1 MTGST
6 TAWTLDSVAARFEE
20 AARTGRTLPPVR
32 VQGYFRVWPHIV
44 REQWERLAADDQPR
58 HYYPP
63 SPAAI
68 DRNAGDDAV
77 GAVVGRG
84 PPAPRLDARARRR
97 MAYIA
102 KRYACCI
109 KTAQRRWQRAMQ
121 TVVDR
126 LNGGEQVA
134 VSKISNIGNACGIL
148 RRVANG

>member
-1 MTGST
+1 MTDSSEV
-6 TAWTLDSVAARFEE
+6 WTSDSVAARFEE

-44 REQWERLAADDQPR
+44 REQWERLAADEQPR

-68 DRNAGDDAV
+68 DRMLETMRWVQWLDVDHRHLVWMRAQGDEWQ
-77 GAVVGRG
+77 
-84 PPAPRLDARARRR
+84 
-97 MAYIA
+97 YIA

-121 TVVDR
+121 TVVSR
-126 LNGGEQVA
+126 LNGGDLAGRE
-134 VSKISNIGNACGIL
+134 
-148 RRVANG
+148 

>member
-1 MTGST
+1 MRRCPEIRGQIQTGSSE
-6 TAWTLDSVAARFEE
+6 AWTPDSVAARFEE

-68 DRNAGDDAV
+68 DRMLETMRWVQWLDVDHRPLVWMRAQGDEW
-77 GAVVGRG
+77 R
-84 PPAPRLDARARRR
+84 
-97 MAYIA
+97 YIA
-102 KRYACCI
+102 KRYACCV
-109 KTAQRRWQRAMQ
+109 KTVQRRWQRAMQ

-126 LNGGEQVA
+126 LNGGKQV
-134 VSKISNIGNACGIL
+134 G
-148 RRVANG
+148 RV